1 MRCQQLGRDVWRPDS
16 SCVFSLLI
24 VPRGERKKMASNYVA
39 KGLKRSALAAAMALC
54 FAGGVQAQT
63 NTAGA
68 VNGHAA
74 AGDTIT
80 ISNPSSGYSRTV
92 TVGADGNYRFAQVPT
107 GQYQIS
113 RNGEAPRN
121 VSINVGTTSNVDF
134 VSGDANTIESVTVV
148 GSAVNPIDVSS
159 VESTTV
165 LTEAQIDR
173 LPVSRDTTSM
183 ALLAPGTTLGD
194 SRLGGDQKQGGKLAS
209 FGGSSVAENAYYIN
223 GFNVTNLINGVAFSE
238 LPFEAVSETQVKNG
252 GYGAEFGRSLGGVVN
267 VIGKRGSNEWHFGG
281 NAIWSPDALRDDA
294 IRYIPNPSVYYD
306 GPDANTL
313 PEWQRQPTADD
324 WIPVETA
331 SYNDSLRYNLYASGP
346 IVKDT
351 LFFYAL
357 AQGTSTTTKSYGNTD
372 QSENKSDAPQY
383 YVKLDWNINDNHYLE
398 LTAFRDRE
406 EQNSNYWRS
415 PVAYGREKGATKLPN
430 SYQWGGDNYIGKWTG
445 YFGDSLTLSAL
456 YGVGKYDHTSQV
468 GAFGCPRVTDART
481 TPSVTHGC
489 WTVTSADRPDANE
502 KRTAYRFDGEWVVG
516 DHTIRF
522 GLDNEDYDFV
532 GGTKYTGSDIDNTS
546 RIIRTLAPGGTIVN
560 AGYTNNTGAPID
572 YVEMRHFENG
582 GEFTLSNSA
591 YYLEDSWQVTDNF
604 LAYLGIRNE
613 SFENLNAAG
622 DSFIKIDNTWAPRL
636 GFSWDVKGDATLKVF
651 GNAGRYYI
659 PVMGNTNI
667 RLSGAELDYTD
678 FYVFDGTFSNDQYQ
692 LPGLGGQLGT
702 RFVASSGDTPNPRTV
717 VDPDL
722 KPMFQD
728 ELILGFQA
736 QLTEHWVGGIRGV
749 YRKLSTVMDDY
760 CSYQMPYDWAIEN
773 GYTADEADS
782 IGSAVSHCFLMN
794 VGEDLTM
801 NADLAG
807 DGNLTQLTIPASAL
821 GIPKA
826 KRKYTAVEFF
836 FERVY
841 DDKWTLQGSYTW
853 SKNIGN
859 TEGYVKSDIGQDD
872 AGISAG
878 FDYPSLADGA
888 YGYLP
893 NDRRHAFKLF
903 GSYQINDEWRIGSNL
918 IVQSGRPVNCFGAP
932 YVNSDG
938 TVGPNHWPEFGYAGY
953 AQYCGGEL
961 VPRGTN
967 GRLEWNSNL
976 GLNLTYEPQWFEGLR
991 LSADVFN
998 VFNDRS
1004 VLSVNETCETAS
1016 NTYLSGC
1023 HQPLSANPARQFRFT
1038 VEYDF

>member
-1 MRCQQLGRDVWRPDS
+1 
-16 SCVFSLLI
+16 
-24 VPRGERKKMASNYVA
+24 MASNYLA
-39 KGLKRSALAAAMALC
+39 KGLKRSALTVALGLC

-68 VNGHAA
+68 VNGRAT

-80 ISNPSSGYSRTV
+80 LTSPTTGFSRTV
-92 TVGADGNYRFAQVPT
+92 TVGSDGLYRFAQIPT
-107 GQYQIS
+107 GQYKIS
-113 RNGEAPRN
+113 RNGGTPRD
-121 VSINVGTTSNVDF
+121 VPIVVGTTSNMDF
-134 VSGDANTIESVTVV
+134 AAADATTLDTVTVV
-148 GSAVNPIDVSS
+148 GTGAVNPIDVAS

-165 LTEAQIDR
+165 LTEAQIDK

-223 GFNVTNLINGVAFSE
+223 GFNVTNLVNGVAFSE
-238 LPFEAVSETQVKNG
+238 LPFEAISETQVKNG

-281 NAIWSPDALRDDA
+281 NAIYTPDWGRSDA
-294 IRYIPNPSVYYD
+294 IRFIPNPSVW
-306 GPDANTL
+306 DAVTKK
-313 PEWQRQPTADD
+313 WTRQPTEKD
-324 WIPVETA
+324 WVPVETP
-331 SYNDSLRYNLYASGP
+331 SYSNSMRYNLYASGP
-346 IVKDT
+346 IIKDK

-357 AQGTSTTTKSYGNTD
+357 AQGTDVKSKSYGNTE
-372 QSENKSDAPQY
+372 QSESTSDAPQY
-383 YVKLDWNINDNHYLE
+383 YVKLDWNITDNHYLE

-406 EQNSNYWRS
+406 TQDSRYWRS
-415 PVAYGREKGATKLPN
+415 TVPYGTEEARGTEKLPN

-445 YFGDSLTLSAL
+445 YFGDNLTLSAL
-456 YGVGKYDHTSQV
+456 YGLGKYDHTSQI

-481 TPSVTHGC
+481 SPSVNYGC
-489 WTVTSADRPDANE
+489 WTVTSADDPNANE
-502 KRTAYRFDGEWVVG
+502 ERRAYRFDGEWVLG

-522 GLDNEDYDFV
+522 GLDHEKYSFL
-532 GGTKYTGSDIDNTS
+532 GGTRYTGQDIDGTS
-546 RIIRTLAPGGTIVN
+546 RIIRRLAAGGTIAN
-560 AGYTNNTGAPID
+560 AGYTNNTGAPVD

-582 GEFTLSNSA
+582 GEFTLTNSA

-604 LAYLGIRNE
+604 LAYIGIRNE

-622 DSFIKIDNTWAPRL
+622 DTFIKIDSTWAPRL
-636 GFSWDVKGDATLKVF
+636 GFSWDVKGDSTMKVF

-678 FYVFDGTFSNDQYQ
+678 YYVFDGTFSNDQYQ
-692 LPGLGGQLGT
+692 LPGTGAQLGS
-702 RFVASSGDTPNPRTV
+702 RWYASDGETPDPRTV
-717 VDPDL
+717 VDPEL
-722 KPMFQD
+722 KPMYQD
-728 ELILGFQA
+728 ELILGFQM
-736 QLTEHWVGGIRGV
+736 QLTEHWVGGIRSV
-749 YRKLSTVMDDY
+749 FRKLSTVMDDY
-760 CSYQMPYDWAIEN
+760 CSYQMPYDWAIDN
-773 GYTADEADS
+773 GYTADEADA

-807 DGNLTQLTIPASAL
+807 DGNLTTLTIPASAL
-821 GIPKA
+821 GIEKA

-841 DDKWTLQGSYTW
+841 DDKWSLQGSYTYA
-853 SKNIGN
+853 KNIGN

-878 FDYPSLADGA
+878 FDYPVLADGG

-893 NDRRHAFKLF
+893 NDRRHSFKLF
-903 GSYQINDEWRIGSNL
+903 GSYQINDEWAIGGNL
-918 IVQSGRPVNCFGAP
+918 IVQSGRPMNCFGVP
-932 YVNSDG
+932 TVNSDG
-938 TVGPNHWPEFGYAGY
+938 TYGENHWPEPGYAGY
-953 AQYCGGEL
+953 AMYCGGKL
-961 VPRGTN
+961 VPRGTF

-976 GLNLTYEPQWFEGLR
+976 GINLTYQPKWLDGLR
-991 LSADVFN
+991 ISADVFN
-998 VFNDRS
+998 VFDDRS
-1004 VLSVNETCETAS
+1004 VTSVNETCES
-1016 NTYLSGC
+1016 VSSTYLAGC
-1023 HQPLSANPARQFRFT
+1023 HQPLSTNTARQFRFT